1 MLGINITENSVIF
14 IPLFT
19 KKEKV
24 KMTKTQSNVLQQVG
38 ELF

>member
-1 MLGINITENSVIF
+1 MLSINITENSVIF

-24 KMTKTQSNVLQQVG
+24 KMTKTQSVLQQVG